1 MSLTT
6 NRARTSSA
14 CPAAPAPPELRST
27 AWLTRPSTTDSDSTS
42 VLSRTSPPCRV
53 TTSASARHSPIV
65 PSGWKPN
72 RLNALLRVK

>member
-6 NRARTSSA
+6 NRARTTSGSP
-14 CPAAPAPPELRST
+14 PAPPPELRST
-27 AWLTRPSTTDSDSTS
+27 AWLTCPSTTDSDSTS
-42 VLSRTSPPCRV
+42 VLSQTSPPCRV